1 MHLDSE
7 TSCLGLNTSRL
18 GLEPS
23 AWVRRCPAWVQ
34 RFHVWVQV
42 LRAWVQC
49 GHEVSL
55 AFSKV
60 LAADRSEALVIKGN
74 VKSKSLADLGRAQQ
88 PLSYE
93 ARSLDYMIFAT
104 LAFLSALG
112 TNQGLLA
119 YFADLSGPA
128 SRY

>member
-1 MHLDSE
+1 MRIERVHS
-7 TSCLGLNTSRL
+7 SWGRS
-18 GLEPS
+18 
-23 AWVRRCPAWVQ
+23 
-34 RFHVWVQV
+34 
-42 LRAWVQC
+42 
-49 GHEVSL
+49 VSL

-104 LAFLSALG
+104 LAFFSALG
-112 TNQGLLA
+112 TDQGLLA